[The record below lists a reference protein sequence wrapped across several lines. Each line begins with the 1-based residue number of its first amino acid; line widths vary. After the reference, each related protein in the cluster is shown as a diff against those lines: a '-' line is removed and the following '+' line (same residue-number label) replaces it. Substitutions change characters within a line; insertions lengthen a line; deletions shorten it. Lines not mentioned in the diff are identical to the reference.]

1 MNIRKISLLLLM
13 SLFSKTSSFS
23 QDTLYPKITEDSLIV
38 ILPTQL
44 KQTNIIF
51 LEHKKLLYTNEEL
64 KEQVQALQE
73 IKENYSKT
81 DSLRQEQL
89 NTCRSNILN
98 KEAEIKELN
107 ETVKKQKK
115 KNRIKNW
122 VIGGLSAIVVIA
134 AAAR

>member
-1 MNIRKISLLLLM
+1 MIIKKIFLLLLM
-13 SLFSKTSSFS
+13 SLFSKTSGFS
-23 QDTLYPKITEDSLIV
+23 QDTLYPKITEDSLII

-51 LEHKKLLYTNEEL
+51 LEHKKLLYTVEEL

-73 IKENYSKT
+73 MKNKYSKT

-89 NTCRSNILN
+89 NICKNNIFN
-98 KEAEIKELN
+98 KETEIKGLN
-107 ETVKKQKK
+107 EVVKKQKR

-122 VIGGLSAIVVIA
+122 VIGGLSAAVTIIVL
-134 AAAR
+134 AR